1 MAARVRVLGDDEAA
15 SARTRRAGAA
25 TRAYHG
31 RHAHRHA
38 AESGCTL
45 RALFAADCPPADEV
59 RMVQAALAIQ
69 AEFLRHY
76 IARVFGRG
84 TVPMQRNLSVPKANQ
99 SCSNHQRMRAPYT
112 RVLQQPPRDSVACA
126 LHNDGRRWMKPAR
139 RAVCD
144 PRDPFRRAPRRCHPL
159 GPCVAHALPL
169 LALRTHART
178 HSMHSATKLQCAFG
192 SVLRRHL
199 GKVYLPPPAQESFA
213 HNC

>member
-1 MAARVRVLGDDEAA
+1 MTRLQALVRGVRARRRVPIMAGVHIGTRQNQVARSAHCLLPAARQ
-15 SARTRRAGAA
+15 RTR
-25 TRAYHG
+25 
-31 RHAHRHA
+31 
-38 AESGCTL
+38 C
-45 RALFAADCPPADEV
+45 V
-59 RMVQAALAIQ
+59 MVQAALAIQ

-84 TVPMQRNLSVPKANQ
+84 AVPMQRNLSVPKADQ
-99 SCSNHQRMRAPYT
+99 SFSNNQRMRAPYT

-159 GPCVAHALPL
+159 GPCVAHALPV
-169 LALRTHART
+169 LALRPRART
-178 HSMHSATKLQCAFG
+178 YSTRPQASVRFRLCA
-192 SVLRRHL
+192 LRRHL

-213 HNC
+213 HDCGGEAQPR